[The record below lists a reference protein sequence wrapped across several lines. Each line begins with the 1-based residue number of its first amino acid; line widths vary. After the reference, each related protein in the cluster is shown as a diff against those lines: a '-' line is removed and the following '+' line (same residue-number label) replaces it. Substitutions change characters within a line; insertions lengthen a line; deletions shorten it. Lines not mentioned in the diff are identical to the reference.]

1 MIIYLCNQGE
11 HKNKTPHKRKE
22 IFIMEKKT
30 VVVMSG
36 ADVAA
41 MRNAHKEAE
50 AAYFHAKVGALQF
63 AATEM
68 EKTHNEYTLHELC
81 AMTGLTPMEVTV
93 QLSGSYYP
101 CRAAQEAG
109 INARNIRRGEKLTE
123 RRFVE
128 VMPNGEIN
136 PNSIKTFV
144 RCETTYRIPMEKV
157 YR

>member
-1 MIIYLCNQGE
+1 
-11 HKNKTPHKRKE
+11 
-22 IFIMEKKT
+22 MEKKT

-50 AAYFHAKVGALQF
+50 AAYFQAKVGALQF

-109 INARNIRRGEKLTE
+109 INAHNIRRGEKVTE

>member
-1 MIIYLCNQGE
+1 
-11 HKNKTPHKRKE
+11 
-22 IFIMEKKT
+22 MEKKT
-30 VVVMSG
+30 IVVMSG

-50 AAYFHAKVGALQF
+50 AAYFQAKVGALQF

-93 QLSGSYYP
+93 QLSGSYFP

-109 INARNIRRGEKLTE
+109 INTRNIRRGEKLTE

>member
-1 MIIYLCNQGE
+1 
-11 HKNKTPHKRKE
+11 
-22 IFIMEKKT
+22 MEKKT

-50 AAYFHAKVGALQF
+50 AAYFQAKVGALEF
-63 AATEM
+63 AVTEM
-68 EKTHNEYTLHELC
+68 ENTHNEYTLHELC
-81 AMTGLTPMEVTV
+81 AMTGLTPMEITV
-93 QLSGSYYP
+93 QLSSGSWMP

-109 INARNIRRGEKLTE
+109 VTRKNIRRGEKLTE

>member
-1 MIIYLCNQGE
+1 
-11 HKNKTPHKRKE
+11 
-22 IFIMEKKT
+22 MEKKT

-50 AAYFHAKVGALQF
+50 AAYFQAKVGALQF
-63 AATEM
+63 AVSEM
-68 EKTHNEYTLHELC
+68 ESTNKEYTLRELS
-81 AMTGLTPMEVTV
+81 AMTGLTPMEITV
-93 QLSGSYYP
+93 QLSGSYGRP
-101 CRAAQEAG
+101 NAAQRAG
-109 INARNIRRGEKLTE
+109 VYRKNIRRGEKLTE

>member
-1 MIIYLCNQGE
+1 MN
-11 HKNKTPHKRKE
+11 
-22 IFIMEKKT
+22 KT
-30 VVVMSG
+30 VVVMSN

-50 AAYFHAKVGALQF
+50 AAYFQAKVGALQF
-63 AATEM
+63 AVSEM
-68 EKTHNEYTLHELC
+68 ESTNKEYTLHELS

-93 QLSGSYYP
+93 QLSGSYSP

-109 INARNIRRGEKLTE
+109 INTRNIRRGEKVAE

-136 PNSIKTFV
+136 PNSVKTFI
-144 RCETTYRIPMEKV
+144 RCETTYRIPGEKN
-157 YR
+157 RR

>member
-1 MIIYLCNQGE
+1 
-11 HKNKTPHKRKE
+11 
-22 IFIMEKKT
+22 MEKKT

-50 AAYFHAKVGALQF
+50 AAYFQAKVGALEF
-63 AATEM
+63 AVAEM
-68 EKTHNEYTLHELC
+68 ESTHNEYTLHELC
-81 AMTGLTPMEVTV
+81 AMTGLTPMEITV
-93 QLSGSYYP
+93 QLSNSFMP
-101 CRAAQEAG
+101 CRAAEEAG
-109 INARNIRRGEKLTE
+109 VHRKGIRRGEKVTE

-144 RCETTYRIPMEKV
+144 RCETTYRIPVEKS

>member
-1 MIIYLCNQGE
+1 
-11 HKNKTPHKRKE
+11 
-22 IFIMEKKT
+22 MEKKT

-41 MRNAHKEAE
+41 RRNAHKEAE
-50 AAYFHAKVGALQF
+50 AAYFQAKVGALEF
-63 AATEM
+63 AVAEM
-68 EKTHNEYTLHELC
+68 ESTHNEYTLHELC
-81 AMTGLTPMEVTV
+81 AMTGLTPMEITV
-93 QLSGSYYP
+93 QLSSGSWMP

-109 INARNIRRGEKLTE
+109 VTRKNIRRGEKLTE

-136 PNSIKTFV
+136 PNSVKTFV

>member
-1 MIIYLCNQGE
+1 
-11 HKNKTPHKRKE
+11 
-22 IFIMEKKT
+22 MEKKT

-50 AAYFHAKVGALQF
+50 AAYFQAKVGALEF
-63 AATEM
+63 AVTEM
-68 EKTHNEYTLHELC
+68 ENTHNEYTLHELC
-81 AMTGLTPMEVTV
+81 AMTGLTPMEITV
-93 QLSGSYYP
+93 QLSGSYYRP
-101 CRAAQEAG
+101 KAAQQAG
-109 INARNIRRGEKLTE
+109 VDRKNIRRGEKVTE

-136 PNSIKTFV
+136 PNSIKTFI